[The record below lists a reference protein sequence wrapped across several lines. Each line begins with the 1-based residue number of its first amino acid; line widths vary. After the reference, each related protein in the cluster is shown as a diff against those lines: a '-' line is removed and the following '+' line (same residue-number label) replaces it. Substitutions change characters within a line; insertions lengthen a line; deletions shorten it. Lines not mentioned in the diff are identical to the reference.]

1 MLTVM
6 PLCKYIILSAAVFA
20 GAVLLYFWGSS
31 VLAVVLTAGIVWV
44 HFYLSGLKKFIS
56 RNCIIKT
63 SGNIFKHKTV
73 ILLKNILYVETV
85 TFAPWRPAFVR
96 LRSQGRDVLIIGLN
110 GRQADLV
117 AKAATIE

>member
-20 GAVLLYFWGSS
+20 GALLLYFWGSS

-44 HFYLSGLKKFIS
+44 HFYLSGLKILIS
-56 RNCIIKT
+56 RNRIIKT

-85 TFAPWRPAFVR
+85 TVAPWRPAFVR

-117 AKAATIE
+117 AKAAKS

>member
-31 VLAVVLTAGIVWV
+31 VLAVVLTAGIAWV
-44 HFYLSGLKKFIS
+44 YFYLSGLKILIS
-56 RNCIIKT
+56 CNRIIKT

-85 TFAPWRPAFVR
+85 TVAPWRPAFVR

>member
-6 PLCKYIILSAAVFA
+6 PLCKYIILSAVIFA
-20 GAVLLYFWGSS
+20 GAVLLYFFGNS
-31 VLAVVLTAGIVWV
+31 VLAVVLIAGIIWIY
-44 HFYLSGLKKFIS
+44 FYMSGLKILIS
-56 RNCIIKT
+56 RNRIIKT

-85 TFAPWRPAFVR
+85 TVAPWRPAFVR

>member
-1 MLTVM
+1 M
-6 PLCKYIILSAAVFA
+6 
-20 GAVLLYFWGSS
+20 LLYFWGSS

-44 HFYLSGLKKFIS
+44 HFYLSGLKILIS
-56 RNCIIKT
+56 RNRIIKT

-85 TFAPWRPAFVR
+85 TVAPWRPAFVR

-117 AKAATIE
+117 VKAATIE

>member
-6 PLCKYIILSAAVFA
+6 PLCKYIILSVAVFS

-31 VLAVVLTAGIVWV
+31 VLAVVLTAGIVWIC
-44 HFYLSGLKKFIS
+44 FYLSYLKIYIS
-56 RNCIIKT
+56 NNRIIKT

-85 TFAPWRPAFVR
+85 TVAPWRPAFVR
-96 LRSQGRDVLIIGLN
+96 LRSQVRDVLIIGLN

>member
-44 HFYLSGLKKFIS
+44 YFYLSGLKIFIS
-56 RNCIIKT
+56 CNCIIKT

-85 TFAPWRPAFVR
+85 TVAPWRPAFVR

>member
-31 VLAVVLTAGIVWV
+31 VLAVVLIAGIVWV
-44 HFYLSGLKKFIS
+44 HFYLSGLKMFIS
-56 RNCIIKT
+56 RNRIIKT

-110 GRQADLV
+110 GRQADMV

>member
-1 MLTVM
+1 MLTVL

-31 VLAVVLTAGIVWV
+31 VLAVVLTAGIIWV
-44 HFYLSGLKKFIS
+44 HFYLSGLKILIS
-56 RNCIIKT
+56 RNRIIKT

-85 TFAPWRPAFVR
+85 TVAPWRPAFVR

-117 AKAATIE
+117 VKAATIE

>member
-31 VLAVVLTAGIVWV
+31 VLAVVLTAGIAWV
-44 HFYLSGLKKFIS
+44 YFYLSGLKILIS
-56 RNCIIKT
+56 RNRIIKT

-85 TFAPWRPAFVR
+85 TVAPWRPAFVR

>member
-6 PLCKYIILSAAVFA
+6 PLCKYIILSAEVFA

-44 HFYLSGLKKFIS
+44 HFYLSGLKIFIS
-56 RNCIIKT
+56 RNRIIKT

-85 TFAPWRPAFVR
+85 TVAPWRPAFVR
-96 LRSQGRDVLIIGLN
+96 LRSQVRDVLIIGLN

-117 AKAATIE
+117 VKAAAIE

>member
-6 PLCKYIILSAAVFA
+6 PLCKYIILSAAVFV

-44 HFYLSGLKKFIS
+44 HFYLSGLKMFIS
-56 RNCIIKT
+56 RNRIIKT

-110 GRQADLV
+110 GRQADMV

>member
-31 VLAVVLTAGIVWV
+31 VLAVVLTAGIVWIY
-44 HFYLSGLKKFIS
+44 FYLSYLKIYIS
-56 RNCIIKT
+56 NNRIIKT

-85 TFAPWRPAFVR
+85 TVAPWRPAFVR
-96 LRSQGRDVLIIGLN
+96 LRSQGRDVLIIGLI

>member
-31 VLAVVLTAGIVWV
+31 VLAVVLIAGIVWV
-44 HFYLSGLKKFIS
+44 HFYLSGLKMFIS
-56 RNCIIKT
+56 RNRIIKT

-96 LRSQGRDVLIIGLN
+96 LRSRGRDVLIIGLN
-110 GRQADLV
+110 GRQADMV
-117 AKAATIE
+117 AKAATVE

>member
-20 GAVLLYFWGSS
+20 GSVLLYFWGSS

-44 HFYLSGLKKFIS
+44 HFYLSGLKMFIS
-56 RNCIIKT
+56 RNSIIKT

-85 TFAPWRPAFVR
+85 TVAPWRPAFIR
-96 LRSQGRDVLIIGLN
+96 LRSRGRDVWVIGLD

>member
-1 MLTVM
+1 MLTVL

-44 HFYLSGLKKFIS
+44 HFYLSYLKIYIS
-56 RNCIIKT
+56 NNRIIKT

-85 TFAPWRPAFVR
+85 TVAPWRPAFVR
-96 LRSQGRDVLIIGLN
+96 LRSQVRDVLIIGLN

>member
-31 VLAVVLTAGIVWV
+31 VFAVVLTAGIVWIY
-44 HFYLSGLKKFIS
+44 FYLSYLKIYIS
-56 RNCIIKT
+56 NNRIIKT

-85 TFAPWRPAFVR
+85 TVAPWRPAFVR

>member
-44 HFYLSGLKKFIS
+44 YFYLSGLKMFIC

-85 TFAPWRPAFVR
+85 TVAPWRPAFVR
-96 LRSQGRDVLIIGLN
+96 LRSRGRDVLIIGLN
-110 GRQADLV
+110 GRQADMV
-117 AKAATIE
+117 AKAATVE

>member
-6 PLCKYIILSAAVFA
+6 PLCKYIILSASVFA
-20 GAVLLYFWGSS
+20 GSVLLYFWGSS

-44 HFYLSGLKKFIS
+44 HFYLSGLKIFIS
-56 RNCIIKT
+56 RNRITKT

-73 ILLKNILYVETV
+73 ILLKNIFYVETV
-85 TFAPWRPAFVR
+85 TVAPWRPAFVR